1 MLEQYVSPGNKI
13 IDLVASLQ
21 YPFANVKP
29 GENVMIVT
37 DTNMDPLIWQAMMA
51 VLRSKGADPTLMMYT
66 PRAHHT
72 AEPTS
77 PVAHALKGADI
88 CVFLTT
94 TALAHSEFSENRG
107 NAGILLMEEATVEI
121 LTAPGCQL
129 NEQDMQ
135 RILSSER
142 WVREF
147 WMEGGDVHVT
157 TPAGTDLRA
166 TLVAG
171 TKRSAYIRK
180 GILVPEA
187 EKRGVGTWPFGECRV
202 TPLEGSG
209 EGRVVWD
216 ICAHAP
222 PGRYR
227 KPVALTVKGGR
238 VVKIEGEGEADEVRR
253 YLETHGDENSN
264 AAPAEISV
272 GLNHKATILGT
283 VRNDKKA
290 LGTAHIAI
298 GRSDIGGDIVSATHF
313 DGLMARPTI
322 TVNGK
327 TLIKEGVLQFPPG
340 WTP

>member
-13 IDLVASLQ
+13 VDLVASLQ
-21 YPFANVKP
+21 FPFAHVKP

-37 DTNMDPLIWQAMMA
+37 DTNMDTVIWQAVMA
-51 VLRSKGADPTLMMYT
+51 VIRSKGADPTLMMYT

-72 AEPTS
+72 AEPTP
-77 PVAHALKGADI
+77 PVAHALKGCDI
-88 CVFLTT
+88 CIFLTT
-94 TALAHSEFSENRG
+94 TALAHSEFSEHRG

-121 LTAPGCQL
+121 LTSPGCQL
-129 NEQDMQ
+129 VESDLQ

-157 TPAGTDLRA
+157 TPAGTDLKA

-171 TKRSAYIRK
+171 QKRSAYIRK

-187 EKRGVGTWPFGECRV
+187 DKRGVGTWPFGECRV
-202 TPLEGSG
+202 TPLEGTG

-216 ICAHAP
+216 LCGHAP
-222 PGRYR
+222 PGRYGQA
-227 KPVALTVKGGR
+227 VVLTVEAGR
-238 VVKIEGEGEADEVRR
+238 VVKIEGGREADDVRR
-253 YLETHGDENSN
+253 YLETHGDKNSY

-272 GLNHKATILGT
+272 GLNHKAAILGT

-298 GRSDIGGDIVSATHF
+298 GRSDIGGTIVSATHF
-313 DGLMARPTI
+313 DGLMDRPTI

-327 TLIKEGVLQFPPG
+327 ALIREGVLQFPAG
-340 WTP
+340 WKG

>member
-21 YPFANVKP
+21 LPFATVQR
-29 GENVMIVT
+29 GEEVMVVT
-37 DTNMDPLIWQAMMA
+37 DTNMDPQICQAVMA

-72 AEPTS
+72 AEPTRA
-77 PVAHALKGADI
+77 VAQALQGCDI

-94 TALAHSEFSENRG
+94 TALAHSEFSEHRG
-107 NAGILLMEEATVEI
+107 NKGILLMEEATVEI
-121 LTAPGCQL
+121 LTSPGCQL
-129 NEQDMQ
+129 EEGDMQ
-135 RILSSER
+135 LILERER

-157 TPAGTDLRA
+157 TPAGADLRA
-166 TLVAG
+166 QLVK
-171 TKRSAYIRK
+171 TDKRSAKVK
-180 GILVPEA
+180 GILDPEG
-187 EKRGVGTWPFGECRV
+187 ERRGAGTWPFGECRV
-202 TPLEGSG
+202 TPLEGTG

-216 ICAHAP
+216 VCGHAP
-222 PGRYR
+222 PGRYGQ
-227 KPVALTVKGGR
+227 PVVLTVERGR
-238 VVKIEGEGEADEVRR
+238 VVKIEGGKEADGVRR
-253 YLETHGDENSN
+253 YLETYGDENSY

-272 GLNHKATILGT
+272 GLNHKATIMGT

-298 GRSDIGGDIVSATHF
+298 GRSDIGGTIVSATHF

-322 TVNGK
+322 TVNGRMF
-327 TLIKEGVLQFPPG
+327 IKEGVLQR
-340 WTP
+340 